1 MADDGPAVDAA
12 GKYGTSQLLASL
24 AAGNFKATFYIVGS
38 NAVQFPNI
46 LTQIDA
52 AGHELALH
60 TWTHHPLT
68 ALTTEQIVAELKYNE
83 AIIYQATKK
92 SPKTFR
98 PPYGSFFINLKAT
111 SMIGLEL

>member
-38 NAVQFPNI
+38 NAVQFPD
-46 LTQIDA
+46 LLSQIDA
-52 AGHELALH
+52 DGHELALH

-83 AIIYQATKK
+83 AVIYKTTKK
-92 SPKTFR
+92 VPTSFR
-98 PPYGSFFINLKAT
+98 PPYGLF
-111 SMIGLEL
+111 